1 MPRKLFDSER
11 DMPCYTCGAYAG
23 KPCLTKKSR
32 LTDYPHANRH
42 MAWCM
47 KRNYHRDETSHGESR
62 NDYIAYDAT
71 RN

>member
-47 KRNYHRDETSHGESR
+47 TKGTTIEMKLVIGRK
-62 NDYIAYDAT
+62 
-71 RN
+71 